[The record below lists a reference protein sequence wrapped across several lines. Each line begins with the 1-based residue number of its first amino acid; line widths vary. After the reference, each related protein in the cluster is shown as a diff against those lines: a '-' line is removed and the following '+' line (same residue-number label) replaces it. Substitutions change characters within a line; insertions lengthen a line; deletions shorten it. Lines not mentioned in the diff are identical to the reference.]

1 MLVSKIGYQI
11 SQNSDFDE
19 LKNLLLNY
27 TKRAYLVGGSVR
39 DAFLGIKSKDYDI
52 EIYDI
57 EPAKFDSLMQERGAI
72 GVGKSY
78 FVYKLKNYDLSLPR
92 TESKSGFGHKGFS
105 VKYCNDERLA
115 SLRRDFTINS
125 IMVNIFTG
133 EVLDFWG
140 GIADLEAKKLRIT
153 NEKSFSDDSLRVLRG
168 VQFVSRFNLTC
179 DLKSLEIMKAIN
191 IDDLS
196 ANRVYMELEKFFV
209 AKFKIQGLNLLK
221 LLNLD
226 KRLFGVEFDDGFT
239 RLINSKICVNKA
251 SFLYYLI
258 NYYHIDGKELIA
270 RLALPNFYNIC
281 YKHQYFKRV
290 SKFEM
295 MKIALDM
302 PLCQW
307 LGLDSKSRI
316 DMAKNLKVYESK
328 FAPMIDT
335 SSIKA
340 TGKEYGNRLKQLKIQ
355 AIKSYLNDLN

>member
-19 LKNLLLNY
+19 LKNLLLNH

-105 VKYCNDERLA
+105 VKYCNDERIA
-115 SLRRDFTINS
+115 SARRDFTINS
-125 IMVNIFTG
+125 IMVNIFSG

-140 GIADLEAKKLRIT
+140 GVSDLMAKRLRVT
-153 NEKSFSDDSLRVLRG
+153 NPKTFSDDSLRVLRG
-168 VQFVSRFNLTC
+168 VQFAARF
-179 DLKSLEIMKAIN
+179 DLVCNSDSLKIMQK
-191 IDDLS
+191 IDISDLS
-196 ANRVYMELEKFFV
+196 ANRIYLELEKFFV
-209 AKFKIQGLNLLK
+209 AKFKRRAMELLSELGLDLK
-221 LLNLD
+221 
-226 KRLFGVEFDDGFT
+226 LFGVEFDERF
-239 RLINSKICVNKA
+239 IQQISNKIHTHKA
-251 SFLYYLI
+251 SFLYHLI
-258 NYYHIDGKELIA
+258 NYYAIDGKSLIS
-270 RLALPNFYNIC
+270 RLALPNC
-281 YKHQYFKRV
+281 YSISYKQPFLRRV

-340 TGKEYGNRLKQLKIQ
+340 TGKEYGNRLKKLKIQ